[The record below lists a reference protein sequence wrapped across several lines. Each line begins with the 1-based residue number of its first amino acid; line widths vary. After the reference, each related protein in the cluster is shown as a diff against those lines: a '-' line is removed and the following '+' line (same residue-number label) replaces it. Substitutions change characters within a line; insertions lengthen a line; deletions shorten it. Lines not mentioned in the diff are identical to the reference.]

1 MLESLFKHSL
11 DAFSDDYK
19 ALCKH
24 HYPTIHNRGMSPAHL
39 SSAFHRRLTSLA
51 TDKGLPI
58 NCSLFL
64 HDVDHHLY
72 IYTLLIDTKKVW
84 CIYPLFLNAKT
95 EAKTQILLSIN
106 KLLNDGE
113 LHKEDYVAVLCDH
126 WFDRT
131 RSSKALYHWWNGH
144 LPAAFESYAEQG
156 IQHLPSEDNFAAI
169 VEERFELACLNH
181 SIYHPLES
189 NQQHAL
195 LKYFLCF
202 ALFQYPKNQDTFFY

>member
-1 MLESLFKHSL
+1 M
-11 DAFSDDYK
+11 
-19 ALCKH
+19 
-24 HYPTIHNRGMSPAHL
+24 PPAHL

-51 TDKGLPI
+51 TKEGKQV

-64 HDVDHHLY
+64 HDIDHHLY

-84 CIYPLFLNAKT
+84 CVYPLFLNAKT
-95 EAKTQILLSIN
+95 EAKTQILLAIN
-106 KLLNDGE
+106 KLLNDSH
-113 LHKEDYVAVLCDH
+113 LKKEDYVAILCDH

-131 RSSKALYHWWNGH
+131 RSSKTLYHWWSGH
-144 LPAAFESYAEQG
+144 LPLANEPYAEQG
-156 IQHLPSEDNFAAI
+156 IQNLSSEENFANI
-169 VEERFELACLNH
+169 LGEKFKLACLNH

-202 ALFQYPKNQDTFFY
+202 ALFQY